1 MIMGKSVLCCF
12 KKLGFNNTC
21 IRNTIKKLSKSSME
35 CSFCIW
41 LARNNKHWN
50 PAANCK
56 LNDPSK
62 ETCNSPSSLS
72 SPKQT
77 NKSVSNTKSVRPV
90 GFINKGNTCY
100 ANSILQILSVVP
112 NLWSRVP
119 SESNALSPMLQAI
132 RLNMAVKKNSTK
144 PVDPS
149 NFLWA
154 LKRKLSIIRGVPFDF
169 NTQQDV
175 AEILQVVL
183 DEVKGISLA
192 ASHLICNTQKITV
205 SCNTCFCS
213 SVTEE
218 NLDIVTLPVSTDIQT
233 SMNQFLKPEIL
244 SSQNKWFCP
253 SCNLLS
259 ESTRGTCIINSAP
272 ILIIQLCRFSN
283 QGGQLAKNENFF
295 SCTQSESN
303 KDLTVPITIED
314 EVSFTNKCSLIAT
327 INHSGTLNRGHYWA
341 FIKDLHSSSWYSS
354 MASLFLMLKKILS
367 TVLHLT
373 SLFTGK
379 FKFFQDL
386 PKIVIVLQGGFVI
399 SDIVFGCDDPTYNP
413 SPVRELS
420 LLTQFSGITTL
431 QSLVSEKQCKGA

>member
-1 MIMGKSVLCCF
+1 M
-12 KKLGFNNTC
+12 
-21 IRNTIKKLSKSSME
+21 
-35 CSFCIW
+35 
-41 LARNNKHWN
+41 
-50 PAANCK
+50 
-56 LNDPSK
+56 
-62 ETCNSPSSLS
+62 
-72 SPKQT
+72 
-77 NKSVSNTKSVRPV
+77 SNTKSIRPV

-119 SESNALSPMLQAI
+119 SESNTLSLMLQAI
-132 RLNMAVKKNSTK
+132 SLNTAVKKNSTK

-154 LKRKLSIIRGVPFDF
+154 LKRKLSIIRVPLAF

-192 ASHLICNTQKITV
+192 ASHFICNTQKITV
-205 SCNTCFCS
+205 SCNSCFYH
-213 SVTEE
+213 SVSEE

-244 SSQNKWFCP
+244 PSQNKWFCP

-259 ESTRGTCIINSAP
+259 ESTRETCIINSAP

-283 QGGQLAKNENFF
+283 QGGQLVENENFF

-314 EVSFTNKCSLIAT
+314 EVSFTNKYSLIAT
-327 INHSGTLNRGHYWA
+327 INHSGTFNRGHYWA
-341 FIKDLHSSSWYSS
+341 FIKGLRSSSWYSCNDNWVFNVEENS
-354 MASLFLMLKKILS
+354 VNNTTSYILFYKK
-367 TVLHLT
+367 V
-373 SLFTGK
+373 
-379 FKFFQDL
+379 
-386 PKIVIVLQGGFVI
+386 
-399 SDIVFGCDDPTYNP
+399 
-413 SPVRELS
+413 
-420 LLTQFSGITTL
+420 
-431 QSLVSEKQCKGA
+431 